1 MEKEKNTAEKER
13 NMAVWDNIRQR
24 AYNGL
29 CRNKCG
35 ETDPGSVSPFD
46 IFFADSPLIIKVE
59 DVISLSGFDSFWGF
73 LKEKRKSQRFLG
85 DEAFSGTQ
93 PDDDWYMG
101 IRFCIRNDLSIVARD
116 GSRVWA
122 LIYSKR
128 NVPYARIVFRDSCTK
143 AVCGFRTYYK
153 EDCMT
158 PVSVDMEAE
167 RFCEYIFS
175 GRLTAW
181 DGNTAEGT
189 TVKPEEVFVSE
200 NSIGVSYMFTDTAGK
215 CVSCITLTDA
225 TVSRYRKNRNKT
237 AIYKTFYRE
246 GKGVRQIKLIEPL
259 GTDEAF
265 YARPGIT
272 IREQAALLKGLPAGS
287 GLRKA
292 FLEAFADSQRPDQEF
307 EEACRKAEA
316 DIRKVCGLADTHA
329 GEIFGAVR
337 EGFAEALLK
346 GDTDR
351 NELCRKTKET
361 ADTANKK
368 EKYGLLF
375 GFEEGE
381 FTRKLRRAKKRGISG
396 KYNGEHFQLT
406 MPAPLVIREAAIF
419 QAEKVKE
426 LAKKEGINITYK
438 IIERK

>member
-1 MEKEKNTAEKER
+1 MGKEEKER
-13 NMAVWDNIRQR
+13 NELIWSRIQQQ
-24 AYNGL
+24 AYNEL
-29 CRNKCG
+29 CWSKCS
-35 ETDPGSVSPFD
+35 ETHAGSISPFD
-46 IFFADSPLIIKVE
+46 IFFADSPLVIRAE
-59 DVISLSGFDSFWGF
+59 DFTSGSGFDSFWDF
-73 LKEKRKSQRFLG
+73 LREKRKTQRFLS

-101 IRFCIRNDLSIVARD
+101 LRFCVRNDLSIVARD
-116 GSRVWA
+116 GSRIWA

-128 NVPYARIVFRDSCTK
+128 NIPYARIVFRNSCTK

-153 EDCMT
+153 EDCMA

-167 RFCEYIFS
+167 RFCEYIFN

-200 NSIGVSYMFTDTAGK
+200 NSIDVSYMFTDTAGK

-225 TVSRYRKNRNKT
+225 MVSRYRKNRNKT
-237 AIYKTFYRE
+237 VLYKTFYRE
-246 GKGVRQIKLIEPL
+246 SKGIRQIKLVEPL

-272 IREQAALLKGLPAGS
+272 AREQAALLKGLPAGS

-292 FLEAFADSQRPDQEF
+292 FLEAFADSQKPDQEF

-329 GEIFGAVR
+329 GEILGAVR

-346 GDTDR
+346 GNTDR
-351 NELCRKTKET
+351 NELRRKTKET
-361 ADTANKK
+361 ADAANKK

-381 FTRKLRRAKKRGISG
+381 FTRRLRRAKKRGISG

-406 MPAPLVIREAAIF
+406 MPAPLVIRETAIF
-419 QAEKVKE
+419 QAEKIKE